1 MITNCVVTL
10 YNNYKDAMEKV
21 YFKKTIIR
29 SANWQSTEVTTIA
42 SNVLVSADAIN
53 IFIPFNADF
62 EGKTYLE
69 PKAWAKLS
77 EIDKDKYF
85 TFSKT
90 DRIVKGISSYEW
102 SLTNPIT
109 NLDKLDNVATIMSIT
124 VNDNGSN
131 RMKHYQLGA
140 K

>member
-1 MITNCVVTL
+1 MLTNCDVTL
-10 YNNYKDAMEKV
+10 YNNYKDSMEKV
-21 YFKKTIIR
+21 HFKKTVIK
-29 SANWQSTEVTTIA
+29 SANWQPNQTKTIVN
-42 SNVLVSADAIN
+42 NVLVSADSIN

-69 PKAWAKLS
+69 PKAWSKLS
-77 EIDKDKYF
+77 ETDKDKYF
-85 TFSKT
+85 TFAAT

-102 SLTNPIT
+102 SLTNTIT
-109 NLDKLDNVATIMSIT
+109 NLDKMDNVATIMSIV

-131 RMKHYQLGA
+131 RLRHFQLGA

>member
-1 MITNCVVTL
+1 MITNCDVTL
-10 YNNYKDAMEKV
+10 YNNYKDSMEKV
-21 YFKKTIIR
+21 HFKKTVIK
-29 SANWQSTEVTTIA
+29 SANWQPTQTKTIVN
-42 SNVLVSADAIN
+42 NVLVTADSIN
-53 IFIPFNADF
+53 IFIPFTANF

-85 TFSKT
+85 TFSST
-90 DRIVKGISSYEW
+90 DRMVKGISTYEW
-102 SLTNPIT
+102 SLTN
-109 NLDKLDNVATIMSIT
+109 LDKMDNVATIMSIV

-131 RMKHYQLGA
+131 RMKHFMIGG